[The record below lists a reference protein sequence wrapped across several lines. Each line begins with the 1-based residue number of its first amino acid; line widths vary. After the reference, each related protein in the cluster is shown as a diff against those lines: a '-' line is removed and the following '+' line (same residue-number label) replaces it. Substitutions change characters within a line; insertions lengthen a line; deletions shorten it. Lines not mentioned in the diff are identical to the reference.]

1 MRWRFLAPQTQ
12 SQPHAHH
19 TGRPQSPV
27 RVLPK
32 LCLRNT
38 LPILRALR
46 QDGPRW
52 ATGQRCSES
61 HVVLR
66 RQKSPNPPWT
76 GSTTGTGWG
85 CKESGA
91 SDGPPSK
98 RPGPP
103 GAGLPPAPSG
113 SSVHLVL
120 SLLGLVEGR
129 QAGGRE
135 VRGECRGAN
144 SASRGPPVRPETR
157 VQNLDQLVG
166 GIPTYVPNLSLDCNT
181 ELFNHGLETIWGEIS
196 RETDRGAGR
205 PTGVEAEAGSMH
217 A

>member
-1 MRWRFLAPQTQ
+1 MGNSAP
-12 SQPHAHH
+12 
-19 TGRPQSPV
+19 SP
-27 RVLPK
+27 
-32 LCLRNT
+32 
-38 LPILRALR
+38 
-46 QDGPRW
+46 
-52 ATGQRCSES
+52 

-166 GIPTYVPNLSLDCNT
+166 GIPTYVPNLLLDCNT
-181 ELFNHGLETIWGEIS
+181 ELFNHALETIWGEIS
-196 RETDRGAGR
+196 RERERQRSGKTDGGGGRGR
-205 PTGVEAEAGSMH
+205 QH
-217 A
+217 ACLNPKLRRRR